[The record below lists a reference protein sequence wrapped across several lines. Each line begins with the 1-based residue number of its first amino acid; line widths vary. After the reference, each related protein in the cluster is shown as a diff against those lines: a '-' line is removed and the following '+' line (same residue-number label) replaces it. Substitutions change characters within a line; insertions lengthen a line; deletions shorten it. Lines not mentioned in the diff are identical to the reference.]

1 MLIFGS
7 IATANTPSG
16 HQQQAASNYIE
27 KAVLPAINGPACVR
41 EHVRA
46 TNSGAPPAELTS
58 ILGVLRGPA
67 APADPRTARFLSNL
81 VGVYINYVR
90 LARTAFG
97 APWFVFVAD
106 GSQGFLPPAN
116 VNRCLN
122 QQTKN
127 FNRELPSIPTG
138 IRALTQSM
146 FARQLASERR
156 DDAQP
161 LHPGVFLATTGGLGG
176 GGITTLAAQVKAI
189 EQGHWVGTSGPGIP
203 GNPHSGTVQ
212 MIVPDGVATATIR
225 YPPGPANGFKPNV
238 ISPAVTVTGTAA
250 GNVLLFN
257 VPRSSGGGQIDKPT
271 TMIWRA
277 ANGDVIKTFHGRL

>member
-1 MLIFGS
+1 
-7 IATANTPSG
+7 
-16 HQQQAASNYIE
+16 
-27 KAVLPAINGPACVR
+27 
-41 EHVRA
+41 
-46 TNSGAPPAELTS
+46 
-58 ILGVLRGPA
+58 
-67 APADPRTARFLSNL
+67 
-81 VGVYINYVR
+81 VR

-97 APWFVFVAD
+97 EPWFVFVAD
-106 GSQGFLPPAN
+106 GSRGFLPPAN

-122 QQTKN
+122 QQTNN
-127 FNRELPSIPTG
+127 FDRELPTIPTG

-156 DDAQP
+156 DDARP
-161 LHPGVFLATTGGLGG
+161 LHPGVFLSTTGGLGG
-176 GGITTLAAQVKAI
+176 GGATTLAEQVKAI

-203 GNPHSGTVQ
+203 GDPHSGTVQ
-212 MIVPDGVATATIR
+212 MIVPDGVASATIR

-238 ISPAVTVTGTAA
+238 ISRAITVTGTAV